1 MVGPLFISSFDSSTA
16 EQAEQRKYQRSDPNQ
31 PWRHSCTHNHDDNN
45 AFHLTP
51 VRLRHEAPHTPPE
64 AGGFHSEPSSMRLAQ
79 LPTARA
85 TRTKVLP
92 RPCPRIQPAARQ
104 LNSKRIRRS
113 TPPPPQGMG
122 GTTSHRRNTHL
133 RQMRTASHGRGPM
146 GPRPHRQQT
155 KLDRPGTSQLQQERR
170 TAQSNRKRRTLDTT
184 PSQATA
190 ATTVATNRQTTN
202 ANTARHKRIKRKR
215 TSQTSTH
222 NKNNKTHAKTGKNTI
237 NQPANTPRGVPR
249 TARPRP
255 PVRGLASSRI
265 VQDLTDWPI
274 P

>member
-1 MVGPLFISSFDSSTA
+1 MAATPVVSVAHESGVASWGTFAGDVPQTCRTS
-16 EQAEQRKYQRSDPNQ
+16 Q
-31 PWRHSCTHNHDDNN
+31 PWKAAR
-45 AFHLTP
+45 P
-51 VRLRHEAPHTPPE
+51 HESPQ
-64 AGGFHSEPSSMRLAQ
+64 MRLAQ
-79 LPTARA
+79 LPTTRQTRHTLLRHPHTRIRA
-85 TRTKVLP
+85 
-92 RPCPRIQPAARQ
+92 AAWQ

-122 GTTSHRRNTHL
+122 GTTGHRRNTHL
-133 RQMRTASHGRGPM
+133 RQMRTASHSHRPM

-155 KLDRPGTSQLQQERR
+155 KLDRARTSQLQQERR
-170 TAQSNRKRRTLDTT
+170 PTQSSRKHRTLDAT

-190 ATTVATNRQTTN
+190 ATTVAANRQT
-202 ANTARHKRIKRKR
+202 ANTNTTRHN
-215 TSQTSTH
+215 TTQTNQTQADKPNKHTQQKQQNTH
-222 NKNNKTHAKTGKNTI
+222 QTGKNTI
-237 NQPANTPRGVPR
+237 NQPTNTPRGVPR

>member
-1 MVGPLFISSFDSSTA
+1 
-16 EQAEQRKYQRSDPNQ
+16 
-31 PWRHSCTHNHDDNN
+31 
-45 AFHLTP
+45 
-51 VRLRHEAPHTPPE
+51 
-64 AGGFHSEPSSMRLAQ
+64 MRLAQ
-79 LPTARA
+79 LPAART

-92 RPCPRIQPAARQ
+92 RPCSRIQPAARQ
-104 LNSKRIRRS
+104 LNSKRIRCG

-122 GTTSHRRNTHL
+122 GTPSHRRNTHL
-133 RQMRTASHGRGPM
+133 RQMRTASHSHRPM

-155 KLDRPGTSQLQQERR
+155 KLDRTRTSQLQQERR
-170 TAQSNRKRRTLDTT
+170 PTQSNRKHRTLDTT

-190 ATTVATNRQTTN
+190 ATTVAANRQARTQTRHDTNESNASGRAKQAHTT
-202 ANTARHKRIKRKR
+202 
-215 TSQTSTH
+215 
-222 NKNNKTHAKTGKNTI
+222 KNNKTHAKTGKNTI

-265 VQDLTDWPI
+265 VQDLTDWPR

>member
-1 MVGPLFISSFDSSTA
+1 MAATPVVSVAHESGVASWGTFAGDVPQTCRTS
-16 EQAEQRKYQRSDPNQ
+16 Q
-31 PWRHSCTHNHDDNN
+31 PWKAAR
-45 AFHLTP
+45 P
-51 VRLRHEAPHTPPE
+51 HESPQ
-64 AGGFHSEPSSMRLAQ
+64 MRLAQ
-79 LPTARA
+79 LPTTRQTRHTLLRHPHTRIRA
-85 TRTKVLP
+85 
-92 RPCPRIQPAARQ
+92 AAWQ
-104 LNSKRIRRS
+104 LNGKRIRRS

-122 GTTSHRRNTHL
+122 GTTGHRRNTHL
-133 RQMRTASHGRGPM
+133 RQMRTASHSHRPM

-155 KLDRPGTSQLQQERR
+155 KLDRARTSQLQQERR
-170 TAQSNRKRRTLDTT
+170 PTQSSRKHRTLDTT
-184 PSQATA
+184 LSHHSSGHSRSQQASA
-190 ATTVATNRQTTN
+190 N
-202 ANTARHKRIKRKR
+202 ANTTRHRRIKRKR
-215 TSQTSTH
+215 TNQTSTR

>member
-1 MVGPLFISSFDSSTA
+1 
-16 EQAEQRKYQRSDPNQ
+16 
-31 PWRHSCTHNHDDNN
+31 
-45 AFHLTP
+45 
-51 VRLRHEAPHTPPE
+51 
-64 AGGFHSEPSSMRLAQ
+64 MRLAQ
-79 LPTARA
+79 LPAALA

-92 RPCPRIQPAARQ
+92 SPRTRIQPAAWQ
-104 LNSKRIRRS
+104 LNSARIRRG

-122 GTTSHRRNTHL
+122 GTTGHRRNTHL
-133 RQMRTASHGRGPM
+133 RQMRTASHGRRPM

-155 KLDRPGTSQLQQERR
+155 KLDRTRASQLQQERR
-170 TAQSNRKRRTLDTT
+170 TIQSNRKHRTLDATL
-184 PSQATA
+184 SQATA

-202 ANTARHKRIKRKR
+202 TNTTRHKRIKRKR

-222 NKNNKTHAKTGKNTI
+222 NKNNKTHTKTGKNTT

-265 VQDLTDWPI
+265 VQDLTDWPR